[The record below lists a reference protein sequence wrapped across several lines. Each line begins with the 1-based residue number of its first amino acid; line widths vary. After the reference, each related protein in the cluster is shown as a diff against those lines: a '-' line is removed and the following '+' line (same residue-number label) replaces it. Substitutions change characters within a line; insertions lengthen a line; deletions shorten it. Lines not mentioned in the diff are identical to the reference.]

1 MKKELRT
8 GGEKSNDHSLSFY
21 SVPSALVVL
30 SHFILQL
37 SYEVFTSYAFWKRK
51 CRNKTVIFW
60 LCWVFAAVCRLS
72 LVVAS
77 RGYPLVAVPGP
88 LTAVA
93 SPVASTG
100 SGVCGLQWSGH
111 MGSVALSFQSVGPLV
126 VAQAQWLQHR
136 SLVALWHVGS

>member
-1 MKKELRT
+1 M
-8 GGEKSNDHSLSFY
+8 
-21 SVPSALVVL
+21 
-30 SHFILQL
+30 
-37 SYEVFTSYAFWKRK
+37 
-51 CRNKTVIFW
+51 
-60 LCWVFAAVCRLS
+60 CRLS

-111 MGSVALSFQSVGPLV
+111 MGSVALSLQCGPISCGSGSV
-126 VAQAQWLQHR
+126 VAAQEFSRFVACGILVPSPGIKLAFPNLQGEV
-136 SLVALWHVGS
+136 LPTG